1 MIARRMMPVVAMMVL
16 VRRGIDRLAIRLRY
30 SLVDVFRFAPHV
42 IRVRFCQS
50 DGGGGGRPSPSLA
63 APSSSASSAPL
74 AAARLSAH
82 AEALN
87 LLRAIL
93 HRFLHPLLLFTA
105 LVVAR
110 VSRRRRAV
118 PAATSPT
125 LLRRG
130 LRGTGGRGGVA
141 GNGGP
146 QRRPVLLR
154 VFGSLLRLLLLLSD
168 QLLDQTVLVGGYVI
182 RREQRRALK
191 TRKESKLI
199 PD

>member
-63 APSSSASSAPL
+63 APSSSASL

>member
-1 MIARRMMPVVAMMVL
+1 MIVRRMMPVVAMMVL
-16 VRRGIDRLAIRLRY
+16 VRRGIDRLAIRLGY

-63 APSSSASSAPL
+63 APSSAPL

-130 LRGTGGRGGVA
+130 LRTGGRGGVA

>member
-1 MIARRMMPVVAMMVL
+1 MIVRRMMPVVAMMVL
-16 VRRGIDRLAIRLRY
+16 VRRGIDRLAIRLGY

-50 DGGGGGRPSPSLA
+50 DGGGGGRPSPFLA
-63 APSSSASSAPL
+63 APSSSASSL

-191 TRKESKLI
+191 TRKESLV